1 MKITKKYLLLFFF
14 LVPAMKISAQ
24 NEVGPDG
31 NILFGG
37 LLILVVIVALFFI
50 FRKKETKD
58 KPLFKIEKLNIELG
72 KNRLYF
78 PDYLVLNIK
87 NTGNCDID
95 VDRPLMVFDRF
106 WMKRKF
112 RLKGTENRTFY
123 PLYMVKGYNHTL
135 NIDLNHFYSY
145 DKKLKNYPKV
155 KITIFN
161 VKGKRLGS
169 KTVYLRKTLIKY

>member
-1 MKITKKYLLLFFF
+1 MKIAKKYLLLFVSVIAV
-14 LVPAMKISAQ
+14 LKANAQ
-24 NEVGPDG
+24 NEIGPDG
-31 NILFGG
+31 NILIWG
-37 LLILVVIVALFFI
+37 LLILAAIIISFFV
-50 FRKKETKD
+50 FRKKGKKG
-58 KPLFKIEKLNIELG
+58 KPLFTFEKLRIELD

-78 PDYLVLNIK
+78 PDFLILNVK

-95 VDRPLMVFDRF
+95 IDRPLMVFDRF

-112 RLKGTENRTFY
+112 RLKGTDSRTFY

-169 KTVYLRKTLIKY
+169 KSIYLRKTLVKF